1 MILYMPSRTDTA
13 GHTKGLWLP
22 SHGPGGGEVPV
33 RCLDEVANYEGYTI
47 KLDIKKDTLNGAD
60 ALKWNTHFI
69 SINFTYLTQRIV
81 LTRTVYTLYYH
92 ATISENT
99 FDFGNAR
106 LAVRARGTLQN
117 SIIYTYYIIQL
128 IVIEGNCKR
137 LIIQKEN

>member
-1 MILYMPSRTDTA
+1 MF
-13 GHTKGLWLP
+13 
-22 SHGPGGGEVPV
+22 

-47 KLDIKKDTLNGAD
+47 KLDIKKKDTLNGAD
-60 ALKWNTHFI
+60 ELKWNTHFI

-81 LTRTVYTLYYH
+81 LTVTGYTPYYH
-92 ATISENT
+92 VTISENT